1 MEDGIERCRHSLN
14 SRNDMYYEQFDK
26 EPCEQKINNKTLYFC
41 SPNDKC
47 ELDKCIITDN
57 KQKMQELM
65 KKNYKVSIFIAD
77 INELYNYVSQ

>member
-14 SRNDMYYEQFDK
+14 SSNDIY
-26 EPCEQKINNKTLYFC
+26 EQKINNKTLYFC
-41 SPNDKC
+41 SPNEKY
-47 ELDKCIITDN
+47 EIDKCIISYN

-65 KKNYKVSIFIAD
+65 KKNYKISIFIAD

>member
-14 SRNDMYYEQFDK
+14 SCNDVYNK
-26 EPCEQKINNKTLYFC
+26 EKTNSKILYLC